1 MQSFGLLPP
10 EDSINL
16 SLGQELCAVE
26 GLSLILNKLPAI
38 YTVRSSCCRPG
49 CRISGRQFRFMS
61 PAIVLFTEL
70 FCQMLSCHP
79 YSYWLRSNLKH
90 VGIGLPGCSGVEE
103 SG

>member
-10 EDSINL
+10 EDGINL

-26 GLSLILNKLPAI
+26 GL
-38 YTVRSSCCRPG
+38 RSSCCRPG

-90 VGIGLPGCSGVEE
+90 VGIGLPGCSGAEE